1 MLSTRESIRS
11 SVRRLV
17 IPVLIST
24 RRLVTAI
31 SVALGDAITERNDGC
46 GRQYDSRYD
55 HHLRTD
61 RGASDRQSG
70 GVSCRDR
77 FGHQGN
83 PRHKQQQAAKKRAHQ
98 HQPMMPGPIQQR
110 LSRYQI
116 SIDVTHVRLS
126 ERRGPQIPL
135 CFRKLRESYLM
146 AAHSQ
151 MLDAAWVSA
160 ERRDD

>member
-1 MLSTRESIRS
+1 M
-11 SVRRLV
+11 V
-17 IPVLIST
+17 
-24 RRLVTAI
+24 
-31 SVALGDAITERNDGC
+31 
-46 GRQYDSRYD
+46 
-55 HHLRTD
+55 
-61 RGASDRQSG
+61 
-70 GVSCRDR
+70 
-77 FGHQGN
+77 
-83 PRHKQQQAAKKRAHQ
+83 
-98 HQPMMPGPIQQR
+98 PGSIQQR

-126 ERRGPQIPL
+126 ARHGPQIPL